1 MSTALSAE
9 HDWWRDAVVYQ
20 VYIRSFADGNG
31 DGTGDLAGLRS
42 RLGHLARLGVDA
54 LWINPWYPSPLADG
68 GYDVADYRAINP
80 MFGDTAQAEAFLT
93 EAHEH
98 GLRVLLDIV
107 PNHHSDEH
115 EWFRAA
121 LAAGPGSP
129 ERDRYVFRDGRGEFG
144 EVPPNNWE
152 SMFGGPAWQRV
163 VGADGRPEQWY
174 LHLFDVRQP
183 DVNWENPEVRADFE
197 TTLRFWFD
205 RGVDGFRIDV
215 ANAMVKQDGLPDLVE
230 NVNDV
235 QDGGHPY
242 LDRDGVH
249 DVYRSWR
256 RIGDSYDPP
265 RVFVAEA
272 WVPDPQRLARYLRP
286 DELQTAFGFN
296 FLTAAWLADDLRNN
310 IDDAIAENTAVGAPA
325 TWVLS
330 NHDVCRH
337 PSRLAREPEAGR
349 GWNLVDVAGLPA
361 DPELGLRRARAATL
375 LMLALPGTAY
385 LYQGEEFG
393 LPEVEDIPV
402 DRLDDPTWELSGHTD
417 RGRDGCR
424 VPLPWVA
431 GEPGFGFAATAPT
444 SAPAEPWL
452 PQPPVFARH
461 AADVVEADPDSTLHL
476 YRDALAIR
484 RAHPALGG
492 GGLTWQDSPTGTLA
506 FSRTGDDGSGGFTA
520 LVNVSSAPV
529 SLPEDAEV
537 LLTSGPL
544 TARGEVPA
552 DTTVWLRS

>member
-1 MSTALSAE
+1 MSVHE
-9 HDWWRDAVVYQ
+9 QDWWRNAVVYQ

-31 DGTGDLAGLRS
+31 DGTGDLTGLRS
-42 RLGHLARLGVDA
+42 RLDHLDRLGVDA
-54 LWINPWYPSPLADG
+54 IWINPWYPSPLADG

-80 MFGDTAQAEAFLT
+80 MFGDTAQAEALIA
-93 EAHEH
+93 EAHER
-98 GLRVLLDIV
+98 GIKVLLDTV

-115 EWFRAA
+115 VWFRQA

-129 ERDRYVFRDGRGEFG
+129 ERERYLFRDGRGTDG
-144 EVPPNNWE
+144 ELPPNNWQ
-152 SMFGGPAWQRV
+152 SMFGGSAWERV
-163 VGADGRPEQWY
+163 VSPDGTPEQWY
-174 LHLFDVRQP
+174 LHLFDIRQP
-183 DVNWENPEVRADFE
+183 DVNWEHPEIRADFE
-197 TTLRFWFD
+197 ETLRFWFD
-205 RGVDGFRIDV
+205 RGVDGFRVDV
-215 ANAMVKQDGLPDLVE
+215 ANSMVKEPGLPDIVE
-230 NVNDV
+230 GVNDT
-235 QDGGHPY
+235 QDGSHPY

-249 DVYRSWR
+249 DIFRSWR
-256 RIGDSYDPP
+256 RIGDTYDPP

-286 DELQTAFGFN
+286 DELQTAFSFN
-296 FLTAAWLADDLRNN
+296 FLTAAWLADDLRAN
-310 IDDAIAENTAVGAPA
+310 IDDAIAENTRVGAPA

-337 PSRLAREPEAGR
+337 PSRLARKPEAGR
-349 GWNLVDVAGLPA
+349 GWNLDDVIALPA

-385 LYQGEEFG
+385 LYQGEELG
-393 LPEVEDIPV
+393 LPEVEDIPT
-402 DRLDDPTWELSGHTD
+402 DRLDDPTWELSGHTL

-431 GEPGFGFAATAPT
+431 DAPGFGFGP
-444 SAPAEPWL
+444 SGEPWL
-452 PQPPVFARH
+452 PQPAVFARH
-461 AADVVEADPDSTLHL
+461 AADTQEADPDSVLHL

-492 GGLTWQDSPTGTLA
+492 GTLTWQESPEGTLA
-506 FSRTGDDGSGGFTA
+506 LTRTSDAGDGGFTC

-537 LLTSGPL
+537 MLASGPL

-552 DTTVWLRS
+552 DTAVWLRH

>member
-1 MSTALSAE
+1 MSVHE
-9 HDWWRDAVVYQ
+9 QDWWRNAVVYQ

-31 DGTGDLAGLRS
+31 DGTGDLTGLRS
-42 RLGHLARLGVDA
+42 RLDHLDRLGVDA
-54 LWINPWYPSPLADG
+54 IWINPWYPSPLADG

-80 MFGDTAQAEAFLT
+80 MFGDTAQAEALIA
-93 EAHEH
+93 EAHER
-98 GLRVLLDIV
+98 GIKVLLDIV

-115 EWFRAA
+115 VWFRQA

-129 ERDRYVFRDGRGEFG
+129 ERERYLFRDGRGTDG
-144 EVPPNNWE
+144 ELPPNNWQ
-152 SMFGGPAWQRV
+152 SMFGGSAWERV
-163 VGADGRPEQWY
+163 VSPDGTPEQWY
-174 LHLFDVRQP
+174 LHLFDIRQP
-183 DVNWENPEVRADFE
+183 DVNWEHPEIRADFE
-197 TTLRFWFD
+197 ETLRFWFD
-205 RGVDGFRIDV
+205 RGVDGFRVDV
-215 ANAMVKQDGLPDLVE
+215 ANSMVKEPGLPDIVE
-230 NVNDV
+230 GVNDT
-235 QDGGHPY
+235 QDGSHPY

-249 DVYRSWR
+249 DIFRSWR
-256 RIGDSYDPP
+256 RIGDTYDPP

-286 DELQTAFGFN
+286 DELQTAFSFN
-296 FLTAAWLADDLRNN
+296 FLTAAWLADDLRAN
-310 IDDAIAENTAVGAPA
+310 IDDAIAENTRVGAPA

-337 PSRLAREPEAGR
+337 PSRLARKPETGR
-349 GWNLVDVAGLPA
+349 GWNLDDVIALPA

-385 LYQGEEFG
+385 LYQGEELG
-393 LPEVEDIPV
+393 LPEVEDIPT
-402 DRLDDPTWELSGHTD
+402 DRLDDPTWELSGHTL

-424 VPLPWVA
+424 VPLPWA
-431 GEPGFGFAATAPT
+431 ADAPGFGFGP
-444 SAPAEPWL
+444 SGEPWL
-452 PQPPVFARH
+452 PQPAVFARH
-461 AADVVEADPDSTLHL
+461 AADTQEADPDSVLHL

-492 GGLTWQDSPTGTLA
+492 GTLTWQESPEGTLA
-506 FSRTGDDGSGGFTA
+506 LTRTSDAGDGGFTC

-537 LLTSGPL
+537 MLASGPL

-552 DTTVWLRS
+552 DTAVWLRH

>member
-1 MSTALSAE
+1 MSVHE
-9 HDWWRDAVVYQ
+9 QDWWRNAVVYQ

-31 DGTGDLAGLRS
+31 DGTGDLTGLRS
-42 RLGHLARLGVDA
+42 RLDHLDRLGVDA
-54 LWINPWYPSPLADG
+54 IWINPWYPSPLADG

-80 MFGDTAQAEAFLT
+80 MFGDTAQAEALIA
-93 EAHEH
+93 EAHER
-98 GLRVLLDIV
+98 GIKVLLDIV

-115 EWFRAA
+115 VWFRQA

-129 ERDRYVFRDGRGEFG
+129 ERERYLFRDGRGTDG
-144 EVPPNNWE
+144 ELPPNNWQ
-152 SMFGGPAWQRV
+152 SMFGGSAWERV
-163 VGADGRPEQWY
+163 VSPDGTPEQWY
-174 LHLFDVRQP
+174 LHLFDIRQP
-183 DVNWENPEVRADFE
+183 DVNWEHPEIRADFE
-197 TTLRFWFD
+197 ETLRFWFD
-205 RGVDGFRIDV
+205 RGVDGFRVDV
-215 ANAMVKQDGLPDLVE
+215 ANSMVKEPGLPDIVE
-230 NVNDV
+230 GVNDT
-235 QDGGHPY
+235 QDGSHPY

-249 DVYRSWR
+249 DIFRSWR
-256 RIGDSYDPP
+256 RIGDTYDPP

-286 DELQTAFGFN
+286 DELQTAFSFN
-296 FLTAAWLADDLRNN
+296 FLTAAWLADDLRAN
-310 IDDAIAENTAVGAPA
+310 IDDAIAENTRVGAPA

-337 PSRLAREPEAGR
+337 PSRLARKPEAGR
-349 GWNLVDVAGLPA
+349 GWNLDDVIALPA

-385 LYQGEEFG
+385 LYQGEELG
-393 LPEVEDIPV
+393 LPEVEDIPT
-402 DRLDDPTWELSGHTD
+402 DRLDDPTWELSGHTL

-431 GEPGFGFAATAPT
+431 YAPGFGFGP
-444 SAPAEPWL
+444 SGEPWL
-452 PQPPVFARH
+452 PQPAVFARH
-461 AADVVEADPDSTLHL
+461 AADTQEADPDSVLHL

-492 GGLTWQDSPTGTLA
+492 GTLTWQESPEGTLA
-506 FSRTGDDGSGGFTA
+506 LTRTSDAGDGGFTC

-537 LLTSGPL
+537 MLASGPL

-552 DTTVWLRS
+552 DTAVWLRH

>member
-1 MSTALSAE
+1 MSVHE
-9 HDWWRDAVVYQ
+9 QDWWRNAVVYQ

-42 RLGHLARLGVDA
+42 RLDHLARLGVDA
-54 LWINPWYPSPLADG
+54 IWINPWYPSPLADG

-80 MFGDTAQAEAFLT
+80 MFGDTAQAEALIA
-93 EAHEH
+93 EAHARDI
-98 GLRVLLDIV
+98 RVLLDIV

-115 EWFRAA
+115 VWFRQA

-129 ERDRYVFRDGRGEFG
+129 ERERYLFRDGRGENG
-144 EVPPNNWE
+144 ELPPNNWE
-152 SMFGGPAWQRV
+152 SMFGGPAWERV
-163 VGADGRPEQWY
+163 VSPDGTPEQWY
-174 LHLFDVRQP
+174 LHLFDIRQP
-183 DVNWENPEVRADFE
+183 DVNWEHPEVRADFE
-197 TTLRFWFD
+197 ETLRFWFD
-205 RGVDGFRIDV
+205 RGVDGFRVDV
-215 ANAMVKQDGLPDLVE
+215 ANSMVKEPGLPDIVKG
-230 NVNDV
+230 VNDA

-249 DVYRSWR
+249 DIFRSWR
-256 RIGDSYDPP
+256 RIGDTYDPP

-286 DELQTAFGFN
+286 DELQTAFSFN
-296 FLTAAWLADDLRNN
+296 FLTAAWLADDLRAN
-310 IDDAIAENTAVGAPA
+310 IDDAIAENTRVGAPA

-337 PSRLAREPEAGR
+337 PSRLARKPEAGR
-349 GWNLVDVAGLPA
+349 GWNLDDVIALPA

-385 LYQGEEFG
+385 LYQGEELG
-393 LPEVEDIPV
+393 LPEVEDIPT
-402 DRLDDPTWELSGHTD
+402 DRLDDPTWELSGHTL

-424 VPLPWVA
+424 VPLPWAA
-431 GEPGFGFAATAPT
+431 GEPGFGFGPSGT
-444 SAPAEPWL
+444 PWL
-452 PQPPVFARH
+452 PQPDVFARH
-461 AADVVEADPDSTLHL
+461 AADVQEADPDSVLHL

-492 GGLTWQDSPTGTLA
+492 GALTWQESPEGTLA
-506 FSRTGDDGSGGFTA
+506 LARTSDSGDGGFTC

-537 LLTSGPL
+537 MLSSGPL

-552 DTTVWLRS
+552 DTAVWLRH

>member
-1 MSTALSAE
+1 MSVHE
-9 HDWWRDAVVYQ
+9 QDWWRNAVVYQ

-31 DGTGDLAGLRS
+31 DGTGDLTGLRS
-42 RLGHLARLGVDA
+42 RLDHLDRLGVDA
-54 LWINPWYPSPLADG
+54 IWINPWYPSPLADG

-80 MFGDTAQAEAFLT
+80 MFGDTAQAEALIA
-93 EAHEH
+93 EAHER
-98 GLRVLLDIV
+98 GIKVLLDIV

-115 EWFRAA
+115 VWFRQA

-129 ERDRYVFRDGRGEFG
+129 ERERYIFRDGRGTDG
-144 EVPPNNWE
+144 ALPPNNWQ
-152 SMFGGPAWQRV
+152 SMFGGSAWERV
-163 VGADGRPEQWY
+163 VSPDGPPEQWY
-174 LHLFDVRQP
+174 LHLFDIRQP
-183 DVNWENPEVRADFE
+183 DVNWEHPEIRADFE
-197 TTLRFWFD
+197 ETLRFWFD
-205 RGVDGFRIDV
+205 RGVDGFRVDV
-215 ANAMVKQDGLPDLVE
+215 ANSMVKEPGLPDIVE
-230 NVNDV
+230 GVNDV
-235 QDGGHPY
+235 QDGSHPY

-249 DVYRSWR
+249 DIFRSWR
-256 RIGDSYDPP
+256 RIGDTYDPP

-286 DELQTAFGFN
+286 DELQTAFSFN
-296 FLTAAWLADDLRNN
+296 FLTAAWLADDLRAN
-310 IDDAIAENTAVGAPA
+310 IDDAIAENTRVGAPA

-337 PSRLAREPEAGR
+337 PSRLARKPEAGR
-349 GWNLVDVAGLPA
+349 GWNLDDVIALPA

-393 LPEVEDIPV
+393 LPEVEDIPT
-402 DRLDDPTWELSGHTD
+402 DRLDDPTWELSGHTL

-431 GEPGFGFAATAPT
+431 DAPGFGFGP
-444 SAPAEPWL
+444 SGEPWL
-452 PQPPVFARH
+452 PQPAVFARH
-461 AADVVEADPDSTLHL
+461 AADAQEADPDSVLHL

-492 GGLTWQDSPTGTLA
+492 GTLAWQESPEGTLA
-506 FSRTGDDGSGGFTA
+506 LTRTSDAGDGGFTC

-537 LLTSGPL
+537 MLASGPL
-544 TARGEVPA
+544 TARGEVPS
-552 DTTVWLRS
+552 DTAVWLRH

>member
-1 MSTALSAE
+1 MSVHE
-9 HDWWRDAVVYQ
+9 QDWWRNAVVYQ

-42 RLGHLARLGVDA
+42 KLDHLARLGVDA
-54 LWINPWYPSPLADG
+54 IWVNPWYPSPLADG

-80 MFGDTAQAEAFLT
+80 MFGDTAQAEALIA
-93 EAHEH
+93 EAHERDI
-98 GLRVLLDIV
+98 RVLLDIV

-115 EWFRAA
+115 AWFRAA

-129 ERDRYVFRDGRGEFG
+129 ERERYLFRDGRGTSG
-144 EVPPNNWE
+144 ELPPNNWE
-152 SMFGGPAWQRV
+152 SMFGGSAWERV
-163 VGADGRPEQWY
+163 VAPDGTPEQWY
-174 LHLFDVRQP
+174 LHLFDIRQP
-183 DVNWENPEVRADFE
+183 DVNWEHPEVRADFE
-197 TTLRFWFD
+197 ETLRFWFD

-215 ANAMVKQDGLPDLVE
+215 ANSMVKEPGLPDLVPG
-230 NVNDV
+230 VNDA
-235 QDGGHPY
+235 QDGSHPY

-249 DVYRSWR
+249 EVFRSWR
-256 RIGDSYDPP
+256 RIGDTYDPP

-286 DELQTAFGFN
+286 DELQTAFSFN
-296 FLTAAWLADDLRNN
+296 FLTAAWLAEDLRAN
-310 IDDAIAENTAVGAPA
+310 IDDAIAENTRVGAPA

-337 PSRLAREPEAGR
+337 PSRLARKPEAGR
-349 GWNLVDVAGLPA
+349 GWNLDDVIDLPA

-393 LPEVEDIPV
+393 LPEVEDIPT
-402 DRLDDPTWELSGHTD
+402 DRLDDPTWELSGHTL

-431 GEPGFGFAATAPT
+431 DAPGFGFGP
-444 SAPAEPWL
+444 SGEPWL
-452 PQPPVFARH
+452 PQPAVFARH
-461 AADVVEADPDSTLHL
+461 AADAQEADPTSVLHL
-476 YRDALAIR
+476 YRDALALR

-492 GGLTWQDSPTGTLA
+492 GTLAWQESPEGTLA
-506 FSRTGDDGSGGFTA
+506 LSRTSDDDEGGFTC
-520 LVNVSSAPV
+520 LVNISSAPV

-537 LLTSGPL
+537 MLASGPL
-544 TARGEVPA
+544 TTRDEVPA
-552 DTTVWLRS
+552 DTAVWLRH